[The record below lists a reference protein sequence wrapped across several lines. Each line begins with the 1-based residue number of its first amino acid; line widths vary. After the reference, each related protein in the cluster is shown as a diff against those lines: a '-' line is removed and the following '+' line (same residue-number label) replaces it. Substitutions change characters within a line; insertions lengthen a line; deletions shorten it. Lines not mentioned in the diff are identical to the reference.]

1 MKTERTVIVGMVCA
15 TVLGIVGC
23 INDGQ
28 AATAAVF
35 ALAAAIIS
43 GGSYVVGKAVVVQRV
58 LRLKD
63 GG

>member
-1 MKTERTVIVGMVCA
+1 MVGMVCA
-15 TVLGIVGC
+15 TVLGIAGC
-23 INDGQ
+23 VNDGQ

-58 LRLKD
+58 LKVKN
-63 GG
+63 G